1 MITTINFNLSNTI
14 EFIKRKINK
23 EKVTSIPPNSPN
35 YNKYNFIVEL
45 V

>member
-14 EFIKRKINK
+14 ESIKRKINK
-23 EKVTSIPPNSPN
+23 EKVTSIPPDGPDRD
-35 YNKYNFIVEL
+35 KYNSIAEL